1 MSNRIWDV
9 VAITAGVVK
18 EAQRLAWDRMYRRY
32 LGPDDV
38 PASMDELTPA
48 WLERVLRK
56 HGTGARVSKLTR
68 LSSDAGTT
76 ERAHLRVDYEGSEP
90 AGLPTRLF
98 VKISPASSRTHLFVN
113 LFQLGPTE
121 VRFYQEVAA
130 AIPVPKPRV
139 YHAAI
144 SSGSERF
151 VLVQEDLGGRVE
163 LRDATQAAD
172 LEESRRVVQALAR
185 VHAVFWES
193 PRLRADLG
201 WLKSHENNPVR
212 SLERSIWT
220 VALKPG
226 VDKFRELVPGPLYRE
241 TRRLSSACD
250 EIRAA
255 CATGP
260 RTLLHGD
267 PHIGNLFFRDAEVGL
282 FDWQCVQHG
291 QGMHDLSYFLCTSI
305 PIRLRRSHERE
316 LIELYRETLGAEGV
330 RSVPSL
336 EQLWTQYRWHSLHT
350 WGAIAI
356 TAAAVTLQAAPIVRA
371 ALERSAAAALD
382 LDALEL
388 I

>member
-1 MSNRIWDV
+1 MSNRFWDA
-9 VAITAGVVK
+9 VAITAGVVR
-18 EAQRLAWDRMYRRY
+18 EAQRLAWDRSYRRH

-56 HGTGARVSKLTR
+56 HGTGARVGKLTR

-76 ERAHLRVDYEGSEP
+76 QRAHLRVTYEGPEA
-90 AGLPTRLF
+90 AGLPTQLF
-98 VKISPASSRTHLFVN
+98 VKIAPVSSRTHLFVN
-113 LFQLGPTE
+113 LFRLGTTE
-121 VRFYQEVAA
+121 VRFYLEAAA
-130 AIPVPKPRV
+130 AIPVPMPRV

-144 SSGSERF
+144 SRGSERF
-151 VLVQEDLGGRVE
+151 VLLQEDLAGRVE
-163 LRDATQAAD
+163 LRDATQPAD

-185 VHAVFWES
+185 VHAVFWDS
-193 PRLRADLG
+193 PRLRTDFG
-201 WLKSHENNPVR
+201 WLKSYENNPVR

-226 VDKFRELVPGPLYRE
+226 ADKFRELVPGALYRE
-241 TRRLSSACD
+241 TRRITGACD
-250 EIRAA
+250 AILAA
-255 CATGP
+255 CARGP

-291 QGMHDLSYFLCTSI
+291 QGMRDLSYFLCTSI

-316 LIELYRETLGAEGV
+316 LLELYRETLMSEGV
-330 RSVPSL
+330 RSVPSM
-336 EQLWTQYRWHSLHT
+336 EALWTQHRWHSLHT

-356 TAAAVTLQAAPIVRA
+356 TAAAATLQAAPVVRA
-371 ALERSAAAALD
+371 AVERSAAAAVD